1 MSSKQRNAKLRL
13 EWERDMAKEPKPTWN
28 SFTKAELIRTI
39 KKLDARQTKLMNMIT
54 NRDRELE
61 RLRPTI
67 TVTRHTDLRNAGGV
81 AMDEEYERVARSA
94 IDAGSGAIAA
104 LTQRL
109 RADYET
115 HIARFPWEKK

>member
-1 MSSKQRNAKLRL
+1 
-13 EWERDMAKEPKPTWN
+13 MAKEPKPTWN